1 MEGTFQKL
9 KFYAW
14 WNCLRKCCKIC
25 MGFFGSKLGLIFMYI
40 LYEVKNIWS
49 FSKNDMYYSRACL
62 EMIAENRLTQH
73 APPDLY
79 MMIAWVIE
87 NKKHLK
93 CRKQNNF

>member
-1 MEGTFQKL
+1 MKL
-9 KFYAW
+9 FAEMLK
-14 WNCLRKCCKIC
+14 NLQ
-25 MGFFGSKLGLIFMYI
+25 GFFFWFKIRLNLYIYI

-49 FSKNDMYYSRACL
+49 FSKNDMYYSRASL

>member
-1 MEGTFQKL
+1 MLDEIVCGNAA
-9 KFYAW
+9 KFAW
-14 WNCLRKCCKIC
+14 V
-25 MGFFGSKLGLIFMYI
+25 FFGSKLGLIFMYI

>member
-1 MEGTFQKL
+1 MKL
-9 KFYAW
+9 FAEMLK
-14 WNCLRKCCKIC
+14 NLQ
-25 MGFFGSKLGLIFMYI
+25 GFFFWFKIRLNSYI

>member
-1 MEGTFQKL
+1 MLDEIVCGNAA
-9 KFYAW
+9 KFAMVFFW
-14 WNCLRKCCKIC
+14 FKIRLN
-25 MGFFGSKLGLIFMYI
+25 SYI

-49 FSKNDMYYSRACL
+49 FSKNDMYYSRASL

>member
-1 MEGTFQKL
+1 MLDEIVCGNAA
-9 KFYAW
+9 KFARVFW
-14 WNCLRKCCKIC
+14 FKIRLN
-25 MGFFGSKLGLIFMYI
+25 SYI

-49 FSKNDMYYSRACL
+49 FSKNDMYYSRASL

>member
-1 MEGTFQKL
+1 MKL
-9 KFYAW
+9 FAEMLQNLQEFFFFW
-14 WNCLRKCCKIC
+14 FKIRLN
-25 MGFFGSKLGLIFMYI
+25 SYI

-49 FSKNDMYYSRACL
+49 FSKNDMYYSRASL

-93 CRKQNNF
+93 CRKQNNL

>member
-1 MEGTFQKL
+1 MKVLCLMKL
-9 KFYAW
+9 FAEMLQ
-14 WNCLRKCCKIC
+14 NLQ
-25 MGFFGSKLGLIFMYI
+25 GFFWFKIRLNSYI

-49 FSKNDMYYSRACL
+49 FSKNDMYYSRASL
-62 EMIAENRLTQH
+62 KMIVENRLTQH
-73 APPDLY
+73 DLY